1 MVEEPWDEVSRVRWK
16 EDLLSDEEVFQN
28 SIENNFRRGEDKP
41 RVIEHRLK
49 RHRRQTY
56 GKLRN
61 EEIIQKR
68 MKTKQMKSD
77 LDENG
82 ESSLSKFTTWCKRQ
96 KENKKYLK
104 KLEYLYNYYDIKD
117 IIHDHVIVSS
127 EEVKNKISL
136 ENLRHGIYSS
146 NRINSISKDVFK
158 EVPR

>member
-1 MVEEPWDEVSRVRWK
+1 MDEVSRVRWK

-49 RHRRQTY
+49 RHRRQNY
-56 GKLRN
+56 GKVRN
-61 EEIIQKR
+61 EERIHKR
-68 MKTKQMKSD
+68 MKMKQMKSD

-104 KLEYLYNYYDIKD
+104 RLELLYHSHDIKD
-117 IIHDHVIVSS
+117 SIYDHAIVSND
-127 EEVKNKISL
+127 EVK
-136 ENLRHGIYSS
+136 ENLKQRLYSS
-146 NRINSISKDVFK
+146 NRINSLTKSCFGEIT
-158 EVPR
+158 R